1 MKRLIII
8 FILVF
13 SNSLLFSKDYT
24 LSELLSIFEQNSTSE
39 AKKINFN
46 KIREYELDNLSKE
59 FYPKLNLI
67 GQVQYQSETFELPI
81 HIPTL
86 NLPQIPLDQYYSAIE
101 LEQLVFD
108 GFAISKSKDI
118 SSEKAIINKFS
129 ADVDKQKIRESIT
142 SLFFNIISLNKQ
154 KAILMNA
161 IEDLNSKEKQLN
173 SMYENGVILKSSINQ
188 LEVEILRRN
197 EDLNK
202 VDFDIE
208 KIKKTLAILCGIEN
222 SNFEVSQPTNLNEIA
237 VSVEKRPE
245 ISLLKSNSDLLEL
258 NKSLINSNY
267 LPKISAFAKFGYA
280 SPNPNNFMKTE
291 FSTFYNVG
299 IRIKWEIFDW
309 NKNYYNKQIINQNQE
324 IIKLE
329 QENFSRNFNIA
340 INEEQNNILK
350 YQKNIENEMKVKTL
364 QENILKEAYSQL
376 TNGIITM
383 SEYISHYNN
392 LERTNLTIEMYKI
405 QKLQSIYNIYIK
417 SNKSINQ

>member
-8 FILVF
+8 FIILF

-24 LSELLSIFEQNSTSE
+24 LSELLSIFEQNSISE

-67 GQVQYQSETFELPI
+67 GQIQYQSETFELPI
-81 HIPTL
+81 HIPTF
-86 NLPQIPLDQYYSAIE
+86 NLPQIPLDQYYTAIE

-118 SSEKAIINKFS
+118 TSEKTIINKFS

-142 SLFFNIISLNKQ
+142 TLFFNIISLNKQ
-154 KAILMNA
+154 KAILVNA

-222 SNFEVSQPTNLNEIA
+222 SNFEVSPPTNLDELA
-237 VSVEKRPE
+237 VTIEKRPE
-245 ISLLKSNSDLLEL
+245 ISLLKSNSNLLEL

-291 FSTFYNVG
+291 FSSFYTVG
-299 IRIKWEIFDW
+299 IRMKWEIFDW
-309 NKNYYNKQIINQNQE
+309 NKNYYSKQIINQNQE

>member
-1 MKRLIII
+1 
-8 FILVF
+8 V
-13 SNSLLFSKDYT
+13 
-24 LSELLSIFEQNSTSE
+24 
-39 AKKINFN
+39 
-46 KIREYELDNLSKE
+46 
-59 FYPKLNLI
+59 
-67 GQVQYQSETFELPI
+67 
-81 HIPTL
+81 
-86 NLPQIPLDQYYSAIE
+86 
-101 LEQLVFD
+101 
-108 GFAISKSKDI
+108 
-118 SSEKAIINKFS
+118 
-129 ADVDKQKIRESIT
+129 
-142 SLFFNIISLNKQ
+142 
-154 KAILMNA
+154 NA

-202 VDFDIE
+202 IDFDIQ
-208 KIKKTLAILCGIEN
+208 KIKKTIALLCGIDN
-222 SNFEVSQPTNLNEIA
+222 GNFEVTQPTNLDEIA
-237 VSVEKRPE
+237 VTIDNRPE
-245 ISLLKSNSDLLEL
+245 ISLLESNNNLLEL

-309 NKNYYNKQIINQNQE
+309 NKNYYSKQIINQNQE

-329 QENFSRNFNIA
+329 HENYSRNFNIA
-340 INEEQNNILK
+340 INDEQNNILK